1 MRFQPIFGRMVS
13 KMGRYVMAGNVRMYY
28 EEHGEGEP
36 LLLMHG
42 GASTIEIFSR
52 LTPELAN
59 RYKVILPERRGHGR
73 TADVEGPISYDL
85 MAKDTIAFME
95 ATGIISAHLVGYS
108 DGANVGMLVAMSRP
122 DLVKKFVSISGT
134 FDVNGL
140 TKEALAFLQ
149 SLTPET
155 FEHNYAK
162 LVETYKQTTPDG
174 PEHFPIV
181 LEKLKRMML
190 EEPKILPENLSR
202 IAAPTL
208 IMAGDRDMITL
219 EHTIEMFRAIPAA
232 QLCIVPG
239 SSHGLVLEKPRVVS
253 QAILDFLADEG
264 RQTKT

>member
-1 MRFQPIFGRMVS
+1 
-13 KMGRYVMAGNVRMYY
+13 MYY
-28 EEHGEGEP
+28 EEHGEGES

-42 GASTIEIFSR
+42 GACTIEIFSE

-85 MAKDTIAFME
+85 MAQDTIAFME
-95 ATGIISAHLVGYS
+95 AAGIISAHLVGYS
-108 DGANVGMLVAMSRP
+108 DGAVVGILVAMSRP
-122 DLVKKFVSISGT
+122 DLVKKLVPISGG

-149 SLTPET
+149 SITPET
-155 FEHNYAK
+155 FPQR
-162 LVETYKQTTPDG
+162 LVEMYKQTTPDG

-181 LEKLKRMML
+181 LEKLKGMML
-190 EEPKILPENLSR
+190 EEPKILRENLSR

-219 EHTIEMFRAIPAA
+219 EHTIELFRAIPKA

-239 SSHGLVLEKPRVVS
+239 SSHGLVLEKPRLVA
-253 QAILDFLADEG
+253 QAILDFLADEK
-264 RQTKT
+264 R

>member
-1 MRFQPIFGRMVS
+1 
-13 KMGRYVMAGNVRMYY
+13 MAGNVRMYY
-28 EEHGEGEP
+28 EEHGEGES

-42 GASTIEIFSR
+42 GACTIEIFSE

-85 MAKDTIAFME
+85 MAQDTIAFME
-95 ATGIISAHLVGYS
+95 AAGIISAHLVGYS
-108 DGANVGMLVAMSRP
+108 DGAVVGILVAMSRP
-122 DLVKKFVSISGT
+122 DLVKKLVPISGG

-149 SLTPET
+149 SITPET
-155 FEHNYAK
+155 FPQR
-162 LVETYKQTTPDG
+162 LVEMYKQTTPDG

-181 LEKLKRMML
+181 LEKLKGMML
-190 EEPKILPENLSR
+190 EEPKILRENLSR

-219 EHTIEMFRAIPAA
+219 EHTIELFRAIPKA

-239 SSHGLVLEKPRVVS
+239 SSHGLVLEKPRLVA
-253 QAILDFLADEG
+253 QAILDFLADEK
-264 RQTKT
+264 R